1 MSTERAGLRLIVF
14 EPFTLWDTVRALSG
28 ASVFLVEDIIE
39 DIVTVRIGV
48 AEVCGVEEGAGAGS
62 CAAIGVDLSRGNGRS
77 GVAHHSE
84 SWGTA
89 CHCISIFGV
98 AGDAPAADSCAIIWI
113 SALAA
118 LVSSSGKA
126 FSPPVS
132 H

>member
-28 ASVFLVEDIIE
+28 ASVFV
-39 DIVTVRIGV
+39 V
-48 AEVCGVEEGAGAGS
+48 AEVREVEEGAGAGS
-62 CAAIGVDLSRGNGRS
+62 CAAIGVDPSRGNGRS

-89 CHCISIFGV
+89 CHCKSIFGV
-98 AGDAPAADSCAIIWI
+98 AGDALAAVSCATIGMDPSCGNGITV
-113 SALAA
+113 LAA
-118 LVSSSGKA
+118 SVASSGKA